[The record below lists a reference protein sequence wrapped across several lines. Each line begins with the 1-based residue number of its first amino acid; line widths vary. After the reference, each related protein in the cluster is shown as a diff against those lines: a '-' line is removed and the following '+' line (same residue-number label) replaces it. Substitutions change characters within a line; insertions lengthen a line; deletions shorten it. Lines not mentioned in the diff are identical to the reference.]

1 MLEQRIEYLYFYT
14 LFLPKPQQSVVY
26 KCSIFSDGC
35 FLASAV
41 LELFENVACTM
52 GLPTH
57 VSVPPS
63 TKAPRSL
70 TEDFKICI
78 QKLY

>member
-1 MLEQRIEYLYFYT
+1 MLEQCIEYLYFYI
-14 LFLPKPQQSVVY
+14 LFLPKSQQSVGY
-26 KCSIFSDGC
+26 KCSIFSNGC

-41 LELFENVACTM
+41 LELFENVACAM
-52 GLPTH
+52 GLSTH